1 MGWFNVL
8 MTKVIV
14 VSGRKDGRVDLI
26 GFHAADSGSQS
37 VELLGCPES
46 NANINGNSQS
56 RIPDSRAKYR
66 YSKVWDSRL
75 QEEKFPRFRNPDTF
89 HRAN

>member
-46 NANINGNSQS
+46 KHQ
-56 RIPDSRAKYR
+56 RQFPKQDSR
-66 YSKVWDSRL
+66 
-75 QEEKFPRFRNPDTF
+75 F
-89 HRAN
+89 